1 MEIRLF
7 VEWHVELLDLCGVL
21 FDGLSEEIADV
32 GPADDILWPFIAHDV
47 VDFKQGAYAIIGR

>member
-7 VEWHVELLDLCGVL
+7 VEWHIELLDLWSVL

-32 GPADDILWPFIAHDV
+32 GPADDVLWSFIAHYV
-47 VDFKQGAYAIIGR
+47 VNF